1 MGRDSVR
8 CEDSRYETKEF
19 LYRHYRDVPG
29 LCANNRIL
37 RVCVVPQ
44 MA

>member
-8 CEDSRYETKEF
+8 CEDSRYKIKV

-44 MA
+44 KA